1 VFKLLDVHKI
11 DLIQKS
17 EIAFY
22 LLQMK
27 EHVFPDLELS
37 KIPNFEQLQSDNSD
51 VNINY
56 LISTMEYLL
65 NS

>member
-1 VFKLLDVHKI
+1 MVDAKQVLIQRQLYQQYESVFKLLDVHKI

-22 LLQMK
+22 LLQLK

-37 KIPNFEQLQSDNSD
+37 KIPNFEQL
-51 VNINY
+51 
-56 LISTMEYLL
+56 
-65 NS
+65 

>member
-1 VFKLLDVHKI
+1 VVDAKQVLIQRQLYQQYESVFKLLDVHKI

-22 LLQMK
+22 LLQLK

-37 KIPNFEQLQSDNSD
+37 KIPNFEQL
-51 VNINY
+51 
-56 LISTMEYLL
+56 
-65 NS
+65 